1 MKNFAPDYYKK
12 FKCIGSSCR
21 HNCCIGWEIGIDEV
35 TLEKYGKIG
44 GKLGQKLKEN
54 IEINQDGAGFRL
66 DRNER
71 CPFLNCENLCEI
83 ILSEG
88 ENALCEICTDHP
100 RFRNFFSDRVE
111 TGLGLCCEEA
121 GRLILGQKSKTNLTE
136 FDENSDTPYYCEEEN
151 NFFVFRDELFANI
164 QNRNFPISQRVKAL
178 CDRCG
183 MNRSF
188 IDCIDLFTSLE
199 ILDKGWLNL
208 LNEIKSSN
216 YRFSD
221 EIKYS
226 PFETEFEQLL
236 MYFVY
241 RHLPKILEGYGEN
254 NILRFI
260 LLLYSAVAQVFEY
273 ESRVKSKG
281 DFESLVEIARMISA
295 ETEYSQENIDTLIE
309 NI

>member
-1 MKNFAPDYYKK
+1 MKIFAPDYYKK

-21 HNCCIGWEIGIDEV
+21 HNCCIGWEIGIDED
-35 TLEKYGKIG
+35 TLEKYEKIG
-44 GKLGQKLKEN
+44 GKLGQKLKDN
-54 IEINQDGAGFRL
+54 IEIMPDGAVFRL

-71 CPFLNCENLCEI
+71 CPFLNRKNLCEI

-100 RFRNFFSDRVE
+100 RFRNYFSDRVE

-121 GRLILGQKSKTNLTE
+121 GRLILGQKNKMSLTE
-136 FDENSDTPYYCEEEN
+136 YGENSDIPYYCDEEN
-151 NFFVFRDELFANI
+151 DFFAFRDELFANI
-164 QNRNFPISQRVKAL
+164 QNRNTPISQRVKDLRA
-178 CDRCG
+178 RCG
-183 MNRSF
+183 MNNSF

-208 LNEIKSSN
+208 LSEIKNSN
-216 YRFSD
+216 YCFS
-221 EIKYS
+221 EETEFS

-241 RHLPKILEGYGEN
+241 RHLPKITEGYGEN
-254 NILRFI
+254 SILRFI
-260 LLLYSAVAQVFEY
+260 LLLYSAVTQIFEY

-281 DFESLVEIARMISA
+281 DFENLVEISRALSA
-295 ETEYSQENIDTLIE
+295 ETEYSQENTDILIE
-309 NI
+309 NA